1 MKDSISERVN
11 VLPIEFYL
19 IELKVTQEHD
29 IFFALAVVPSGKTYV
44 CNLFFPFYIG
54 AKQYDSNIVT

>member
-29 IFFALAVVPSGKTYV
+29 IFFALAVVPSGKMYV
-44 CNLFFPFYIG
+44 CNLFSLLCQSK
-54 AKQYDSNIVT
+54 AV

>member
-44 CNLFFPFYIG
+44 CNLFSFYVE